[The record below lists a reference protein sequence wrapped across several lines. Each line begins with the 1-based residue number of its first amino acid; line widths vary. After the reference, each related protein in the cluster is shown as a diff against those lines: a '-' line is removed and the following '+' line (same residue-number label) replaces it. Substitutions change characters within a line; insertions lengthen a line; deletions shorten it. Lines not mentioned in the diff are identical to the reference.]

1 VADQAALLGLL
12 TKVSDL
18 GLPLLSPRRVE
29 SQGAVIMTNSATGDG
44 AIRFE
49 KLAAVAVA
57 YGWPLEVPQ

>member
-1 VADQAALLGLL
+1 MADQAALLGLL

-44 AIRFE
+44 RQFLE
-49 KLAAVAVA
+49 TDGPVAVA

>member
-18 GLPLLSPRRVE
+18 GLPLLSLRRVE
-29 SQGAVIMTNSATGDG
+29 GQGAVIMTDSATGDG

-49 KLAAVAVA
+49 ILAAIAIA
-57 YGWPLEVPQ
+57 SGWPLEVPQ